1 MGEADELL
9 QGARLDVIAMII
21 YRTGLDNVVLRC
33 PNALVHFHRAGDGQ
47 RSVSYSIQRE
57 GEEYVPINGA
67 EGVNFKRTL
76 VGVGLRGNRVD
87 SQGDRGGRNTL
98 G

>member
-1 MGEADELL
+1 MAAG
-9 QGARLDVIAMII
+9 QGGWR
-21 YRTGLDNVVLRC
+21 
-33 PNALVHFHRAGDGQ
+33 
-47 RSVSYSIQRE
+47 
-57 GEEYVPINGA
+57 GA
-67 EGVNFKRTL
+67 CIKRTL